1 VAEYIPVAPPSSI
14 EVPEDAPEETS
25 PQAGTKRKVLDQ
37 SQVSGEIFDEDILS
51 DIERRLDAEPEAK
64 GLKPSTEKVE
74 LDKADL
80 PVLDALIPP
89 PSIQEPPPEVEVDL
103 AGEETVLP
111 EMEGEGEEAPKGR
124 KNLFLLIGG
133 VSFLALAAGVTL
145 WFTLLM
151 PSRKVITAPPPQA
164 VVGDKIP
171 DPQLALRLELDPF
184 LVPLVAAE
192 KGRLLKVGVS
202 LEVSDPADK
211 DLLLPY
217 KLQMRDA
224 IYRMLRDRPA
234 EEVQGARTKNLLQGQ
249 IKTELNHLLGSVIIY
264 QVYFTDFVITG

>member
-1 VAEYIPVAPPSSI
+1 VAEYIPVAPPSAL
-14 EVPEDAPEETS
+14 EVTEEPPEETA

-37 SQVSGEIFDEDILS
+37 SQISGEGFDEDILS
-51 DIERRLDAEPEAK
+51 DIERRLDAEPGER

-89 PSIQEPPPEVEVDL
+89 PAATEPPPEVEVDL
-103 AGEETVLP
+103 AGDEAGLP
-111 EMEGEGEEAPKGR
+111 ELEAAGEEPAKGR
-124 KNLFLLIGG
+124 KNLLLLVGG

-151 PSRKVITAPPPQA
+151 PSKKVVTGPPPQT
-164 VVGDKIP
+164 VVGDAIP
-171 DPQLALRLELDPF
+171 DPQQALRLALEPF
-184 LVPLVAAE
+184 LVPLTATD

-202 LEVSDPADK
+202 LEVSDPAEK

-224 IYRMLRDRPA
+224 IYRLLRDRPA
-234 EEVQGARTKNLLQGQ
+234 EEIQGARTKNLLQGQ

-264 QVYFTDFVITG
+264 QVYFTEFVITG

>member
-1 VAEYIPVAPPSSI
+1 VI
-14 EVPEDAPEETS
+14 
-25 PQAGTKRKVLDQ
+25 DQ
-37 SQVSGEIFDEDILS
+37 SQLAADVFDEDILS
-51 DIERRLDAEPEAK
+51 DIERRLDSEP
-64 GLKPSTEKVE
+64 GDKPGQSSSEKVE

-80 PVLDALIPP
+80 PILDALIPP
-89 PSIQEPPPEVEVDL
+89 PAAQEPPPEVEVDL
-103 AGEETVLP
+103 AGDEVALPPAEAEAEEP
-111 EMEGEGEEAPKGR
+111 PKGR
-124 KNLFLLIGG
+124 RNLLLLVGG

-151 PSRKVITAPPPQA
+151 PSRKVVTGPPPQT
-164 VVGDKIP
+164 VVEDKIP
-171 DPQLALRLELDPF
+171 DPRLALRLELEPF
-184 LVPLVAAE
+184 LVPLTATD

-202 LEVSDPADK
+202 LEVTDPAEK
-211 DLLLPY
+211 DLLLPH

-224 IYRMLRDRPA
+224 IYRLLRDRPA